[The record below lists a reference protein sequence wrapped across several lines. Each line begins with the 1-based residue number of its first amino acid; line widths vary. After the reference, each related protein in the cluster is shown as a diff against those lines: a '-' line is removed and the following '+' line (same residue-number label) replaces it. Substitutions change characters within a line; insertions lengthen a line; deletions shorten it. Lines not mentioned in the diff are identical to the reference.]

1 MTCKWCPVYVSSANG
16 LNRVHKSG
24 GLNFTG
30 LHRLRFLPCRWQAR
44 SVWAAEKTWT
54 LPFLPRATDA
64 SLLLAGKTRWAV
76 VAVEKVNATSSPHR
90 LVVPLAGIRYQRRT
104 RKTWTPKFLLT
115 VRSVCTAGIHR
126 APFIRHI
133 GFIKRHKWN
142 IFTTITLIN
151 VVNKMLLKKNQISW
165 IKSYIF

>member
-76 VAVEKVNATSSPHR
+76 VAGEKIERYLFSHAATDASLLLAGKTRWAVVAGEKIERYLFSHAATDASLLLAGKTRWAVVAVEKVKRYLFSHAEPFH
-90 LVVPLAGIRYQRRT
+90 PCAGT
-104 RKTWTPKFLLT
+104 REAVEP
-115 VRSVCTAGIHR
+115 R
-126 APFIRHI
+126 
-133 GFIKRHKWN
+133 
-142 IFTTITLIN
+142 
-151 VVNKMLLKKNQISW
+151 
-165 IKSYIF
+165 

>member
-76 VAVEKVNATSSPHR
+76 VAGEKIERYLFSHAATDASLLLAGNTRRAVMAVEKVDRYLVSPQTRCPACWNSLPKEDAENLNGTISTHSPKRLHCWDSPGTIYTSYR
-90 LVVPLAGIRYQRRT
+90 LR
-104 RKTWTPKFLLT
+104 
-115 VRSVCTAGIHR
+115 
-126 APFIRHI
+126 
-133 GFIKRHKWN
+133 
-142 IFTTITLIN
+142 
-151 VVNKMLLKKNQISW
+151 
-165 IKSYIF
+165 